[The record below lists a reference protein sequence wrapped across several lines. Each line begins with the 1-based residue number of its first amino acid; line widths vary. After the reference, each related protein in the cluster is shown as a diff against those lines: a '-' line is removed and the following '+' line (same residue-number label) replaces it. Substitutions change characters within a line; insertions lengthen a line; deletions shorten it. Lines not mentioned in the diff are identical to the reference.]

1 MKYTYAYKTSDGTRH
16 EASMDAESR
25 EQVFAALRERG
36 IRAIKVTAADGSK
49 ANGEA
54 RVVVRKRLVFAA
66 LVTGLLLGVAGA
78 VWYGTTDHR
87 DARLIELD
95 RRAGEIIRQHRT
107 AISTLKLDAL
117 RDWKAI
123 AAAQVPGLLDQR
135 ISLCYH
141 DLDSARG
148 EIRSLF
154 REPMSAYADGTEQ
167 HGEVRRL
174 YGAAMDELD
183 LVETGF
189 VKAEKAYRLLDT
201 NRGKWSLA
209 GDSVV
214 FTDPELEKKFVNL
227 TREIK
232 SK

>member
-66 LVTGLLLGVAGA
+66 LAVGLVSGLAGA
-78 VWYGTTDHR
+78 FWYGAADHR
-87 DARLIELD
+87 DARLIELE
-95 RRAGEIIRQHRT
+95 RRAEDVIGKHRS
-107 AISTLKLDAL
+107 AIATLNLDAL
-117 RDWKAI
+117 SDWQAI
-123 AAAQVPGLLDQR
+123 AAAKVPGLLDQR

-141 DLDSARG
+141 DLDGARS
-148 EIRSLF
+148 EIRTLF
-154 REPMSAYADGTEQ
+154 REPMASYTDDPGAHA
-167 HGEVRRL
+167 EVRRI

-183 LVETGF
+183 LIETRF

-201 NRGKWSLA
+201 NRGEWSLY
-209 GDSVV
+209 GSSVV
-214 FTDPELEKKFVNL
+214 FSNPELQKKFANL
-227 TREIK
+227 TREIETK
-232 SK
+232 